1 MGQRGLTVSEH
12 FDVVVVGT
20 GFGGAAV
27 ACRLAQ
33 GGARVLVLERGRR
46 WTREE
51 YPRTPGDSWLY
62 HQGHP
67 QKLNGWLDLRFFR
80 GMIVAQG
87 AGVGGG
93 SQCYSSVLMTADDD
107 LFDDGWPPEITA
119 AELAPHY
126 ANVKRMLSV
135 VQIPEGQMTGRA
147 KLLAKAAETLGQS
160 DRFERVPLG
169 VAFDPA
175 WNYELDNPLDVGHS
189 RSFVNEH
196 GQTQG
201 TCVHLGNCDIGCD
214 VRAKNTLD
222 LNYIPAAERH
232 GAQVRPLHLVRSVE
246 PDGSGYTVRYDRIA
260 DGALAPGAVSADRV
274 VLAAGSLGTTELL
287 LRCRD
292 QFRTLPAVSA
302 ALGRRWSANANV
314 FTTAVYGADTHVQ
327 QSIGPTIT
335 TGMDFM
341 DGSAGGERFY
351 IEDDGFPNMLLG
363 ALTTGLRSGRVNPLA
378 WALQSHL
385 RRGLDEKNP
394 ARNMMVWL
402 GEGVDAGDGQLRIG
416 RAPFAPWRKELRL
429 AWDVTRSRRVIEEII
444 ATQKRLSES
453 TGGRFR
459 VPLSWR
465 LLRQLATVHPLGGC
479 ATGTSATDAVVD
491 HRGEVFGHPGL
502 FVADGSVLPGA
513 VGRNPS
519 MTIAA
524 LGERTAALMSG

>member
-1 MGQRGLTVSEH
+1 MSAERY
-12 FDVVVVGT
+12 DVVVIGT
-20 GFGGAAV
+20 GFGGAAA

-33 GGARVLVLERGRR
+33 SGASVLVLERGRR
-46 WTREE
+46 WRREE
-51 YPRTPGDSWLY
+51 YPRDPGDAWLY
-62 HQGHP
+62 HPAYP

-93 SQCYSSVLMTADDD
+93 SQCYSSVLMPADAD
-107 LFDDGWPPEITA
+107 LFDGGWPPEITA

-135 VQIPEGQMTGRA
+135 VQIPEGQPTGRA
-147 KLLAKAAETLGQS
+147 KLLGRAAERLGYA

-169 VAFDPA
+169 VMFDPE
-175 WNYELDNPLDVGHS
+175 WSYDLENPLDVRHS
-189 RSFVNEH
+189 RQFVNEH
-196 GQTQG
+196 GQQQG

-214 VRAKNTLD
+214 VGAKNTLD

-232 GAQVRPLHLVRSVE
+232 GAQVRALHVVRCVE
-246 PDGSGYTVRYDRIA
+246 PQGSGYNVSFDRIA
-260 DGALAPGAVSADRV
+260 DGALVRGDVSADRV
-274 VLAAGSLGTTELL
+274 VLAAGSLGSTELL

-292 QFRTLPAVSA
+292 EYRTLPRVSR

-314 FTTAVYGADTHVQ
+314 FTSAVYGAEAGVQ

-335 TGMDFM
+335 TGLDFM

-385 RRGLDEKNP
+385 RRSVDEKNP
-394 ARNMMVWL
+394 ARNVMVWL
-402 GEGVDAGDGQLRIG
+402 GEGIDAGDGELRLG
-416 RAPFAPWRKELRL
+416 RAPLAPWRTELRL
-429 AWDVTRSRRVIEEII
+429 TWDVRRSRRVVEEII
-444 ATQKRLSES
+444 AMHKQLSES

-479 ATGTSATDAVVD
+479 ATGTTAADAVVD

-502 FVADGSVLPGA
+502 FVADGSIIPGA
-513 VGRNPS
+513 IGRNPS

-524 LGERTAALMSG
+524 LGERTAALMT

>member
-1 MGQRGLTVSEH
+1 MSEH

-33 GGARVLVLERGRR
+33 GGARVLMLERGRR
-46 WTREE
+46 WTLEE
-51 YPRTPGDSWLY
+51 YPRRVGDSWLY
-62 HQGHP
+62 HPAHP

-93 SQCYSSVLMTADDD
+93 SQCYSSVLMPADAN

-119 AELAPHY
+119 AELAPHH

-135 VQIPEGQMTGRA
+135 VQIPEGQPTGRA
-147 KLLAKAAETLGQS
+147 KLLGRAAERLGYAE
-160 DRFERVPLG
+160 RFERVPLG
-169 VAFDPA
+169 IAFDPE
-175 WNYELDNPLDVGHS
+175 WNYELENPLDVGHS
-189 RSFVNEH
+189 RTFVNEH
-196 GQTQG
+196 GQQQG

-232 GAQVRPLHLVRSVE
+232 GAQVRALHVVRCVE
-246 PDGSGYTVRYDRIA
+246 PQGAGYKVSFDRIA
-260 DGALAPGAVSADRV
+260 DGALVRGAVSADRV
-274 VLAAGSLGTTELL
+274 VLAAGSLGSTELL

-292 QFRTLPAVSA
+292 QYRTLPGVSR

-314 FTTAVYGADTHVQ
+314 FTSAVYGSEAGVQ

-335 TGMDFM
+335 TGLDFM
-341 DGSAGGERFY
+341 DGAVGGERFY
-351 IEDDGFPNMLLG
+351 VADDGFPNMLLG
-363 ALTTGLRSGRVNPLA
+363 ALKTGLRAGRVNPLA
-378 WALQSHL
+378 WALQTHL

-394 ARNMMVWL
+394 ARNVMVWL
-402 GEGVDAGDGQLRIG
+402 GEGIDAGDGQLRLG
-416 RAPFAPWRKELRL
+416 RAPLAPWRKELRL
-429 AWDVTRSRRVIEEII
+429 TWDVRRSRHVIDEII
-444 ATQKRLSES
+444 AMHKRLSES

-459 VPLSWR
+459 VPIFWT

-479 ATGTSATDAVVD
+479 AVGSSAADAVVD
-491 HRGEVFGHPGL
+491 HRGEVFGHPNL
-502 FVADGSVLPGA
+502 FVADGSVIPGA
-513 VGRNPS
+513 IGRNPS

-524 LGERTAALMSG
+524 LGERTAALMT

>member
-1 MGQRGLTVSEH
+1 MSEH

-33 GGARVLVLERGRR
+33 AGASVLVLERGRR
-46 WTREE
+46 WTPEE

-62 HQGHP
+62 HPAHP

-93 SQCYSSVLMTADDD
+93 SQCYSSVLMVADDN

-126 ANVKRMLSV
+126 ANAKRMLSV

-147 KLLAKAAETLGQS
+147 KLLERAADEVGQS

-175 WNYELDNPLDVGHS
+175 WNYDLDNPLDVGHS
-189 RSFVNEH
+189 RPFVNEH
-196 GQTQG
+196 GQAQG

-232 GAQVRPLHLVRSVE
+232 GAQVRPLHLVRCVE
-246 PDGSGYTVRYDRIA
+246 PEGSGYTVRYDRIA
-260 DGALAPGAVSADRV
+260 DGALTSGAVSADRV
-274 VLAAGSLGTTELL
+274 VIAAGSLGSTELL

-341 DGSAGGERFY
+341 DGSAGGQRFY

-363 ALTTGLRSGRVNPLA
+363 ALTSGLRAGRVNPLA

-402 GEGVDAGDGQLRIG
+402 GEGVDGGDGQLRIG

-429 AWDVTRSRRVIEEII
+429 TWDVSRSRRVVDEII

-479 ATGTSATDAVVD
+479 TTGSDPATAVVD

-513 VGRNPS
+513 TGRNPS
-519 MTIAA
+519 LTIAA
-524 LGERTAALMSG
+524 LGERTAALMQ

>member
-1 MGQRGLTVSEH
+1 MSEH

-33 GGARVLVLERGRR
+33 RGARVLVLERGRR

-51 YPRTPGDSWLY
+51 YPRNAGDAWLY
-62 HQGHP
+62 HPAKP

-93 SQCYSSVLMTADDD
+93 SQCYSSVLMPADDD
-107 LFDDGWPPEITA
+107 LFDDGWPPEITG

-126 ANVKRMLSV
+126 ASVSKMLSV
-135 VQIPEGQMTGRA
+135 VPIPAGQMTGRA
-147 KLLAKAAETLGQS
+147 KLLARAAERLGETE
-160 DRFERVPLG
+160 RFERVPLG
-169 VAFDPA
+169 VAFDPE

-189 RSFVNEH
+189 RRFVNEH
-196 GQTQG
+196 GQEQG

-214 VRAKNTLD
+214 VAAKNTLD

-232 GAQVRPLHLVRSVE
+232 GAQVRALHVVRRVE
-246 PDGSGYTVRYDRIA
+246 PDGSAYKVSFDRIA
-260 DGALAPGAVSADRV
+260 DGGLVPGDVSADRV
-274 VLAAGSLGTTELL
+274 VLAAGSLGSTELL

-292 QFRTLPAVSA
+292 QYGTLPAVSR

-314 FTTAVYGADTHVQ
+314 FTSATYGAEAGVQ

-335 TGMDFM
+335 TGLDFM
-341 DGSAGGERFY
+341 DGSVGGQRFY
-351 IEDDGFPNMLLG
+351 IEDDGFPNVLLG
-363 ALTTGLRSGRVNPLA
+363 ALTSRLRSGRINPLV
-378 WALQSHL
+378 WALQTHL
-385 RRGLDEKNP
+385 RRGVDEKNP
-394 ARNMMVWL
+394 ARNIMVWL
-402 GEGVDAGDGQLRIG
+402 GEGIDAADGQLRLG
-416 RAPFAPWRKELRL
+416 RAPRAPWRRELRL
-429 AWDVTRSRRVIEEII
+429 AWDVRRSQHVVEEIV
-444 ATQKRLSES
+444 AMQRQLSES

-479 ATGTSATDAVVD
+479 ATATSAADGVVD

-502 FVADGSVLPGA
+502 FVADGSVIPGA
-513 VGRNPS
+513 IGRNPS

-524 LGERTAALMSG
+524 LGERTAALMSA